1 MSTNLLVREEDAA
14 IIWRGPM
21 ISGTIQQFWSE
32 VLWGRL
38 DLLLVDLPPGTA
50 DAALSV
56 AQNLPLNG
64 VILVTSPQQLAALVV
79 RKALHMLQEL
89 GIPVIGV
96 VENFS
101 YFVCPESGIK
111 HEIFGAS
118 HALEIAENAGV
129 SCWRAYTDPL
139 ITGRR
144 QRQIENVRPHELN
157 GLAERL
163 LQA

>member
-1 MSTNLLVREEDAA
+1 
-14 IIWRGPM
+14 
-21 ISGTIQQFWSE
+21 
-32 VLWGRL
+32 
-38 DLLLVDLPPGTA
+38 
-50 DAALSV
+50 
-56 AQNLPLNG
+56 
-64 VILVTSPQQLAALVV
+64 VV

-118 HALEIAENAGV
+118 HAQEIAENAGV
-129 SCWRAYTDPL
+129 ELLARLPIDPL
-139 ITGRR
+139 ITGAGDNG
-144 QRQIENVRPHELN
+144 QIENVRLTELN